1 MKSLDVNQ
9 INSSV
14 KEFVSVIKC
23 DGCKRVLSVSF
34 GYTENGMPKS
44 GALLKKCSY
53 VSRKG
58 HFCSKC
64 I

>member
-1 MKSLDVNQ
+1 MKNLKVTQ
-9 INSSV
+9 VNSSV

-34 GYTENGMPKS
+34 VYMENGKPKS

-53 VSRKG
+53 VSRRG
-58 HFCSKC
+58 HFCSEC
-64 I
+64 N